1 VTDAA
6 DGDAAGPPPDVGAA
20 AARRRGRDA
29 VRAIKIGLASS
40 IADVLRKDPER
51 LAQAVET
58 GLVSREWLENPGQA
72 PVSEATPI
80 AVMER
85 WLERSVEQRPST
97 LTSLGLNAIQV
108 LSWRGEEGE
117 DGQTARL
124 AVVFT
129 DLEGFT
135 AFTAANGDEA
145 ASRLLTEHM
154 QAAGPVVRSRGG
166 HLVKRLGD
174 GLLLTFPA
182 TEAAVLACLELVEVA
197 VPLALR
203 AGVHVGDVVVRRD
216 DVVGHVVNVAA
227 RVTESAKG
235 GEVLVTSAV
244 RDELG
249 GFPGVRFGRA
259 RRRRFHGVDEAVQ
272 VCRASLG

>member
-1 VTDAA
+1 VSEESP
-6 DGDAAGPPPDVGAA
+6 AGV
-20 AARRRGRDA
+20 ARQQGERA
-29 VRAIKIGLASS
+29 VRAVKLALASG

-51 LAQAVET
+51 LSQAVET
-58 GLVSREWLENPGQA
+58 GLVSREWLERPGQG

-80 AVMER
+80 EVMER
-85 WLERSVEQRPST
+85 WLERSVEQRPSM
-97 LTSLGLNAIQV
+97 LASLGLNAVQV

-145 ASRLLTEHM
+145 ASRLLTEHL

-166 HLVKRLGD
+166 RLVKRLGD

-182 TEAAVLACLELVEVA
+182 AEAAVLACLELVDVSG
-197 VPLALR
+197 PLRLR
-203 AGVHVGDVVVRRD
+203 AGIHLGDVVVRRD

-235 GEVLVTSAV
+235 GQVLVSAPV
-244 RDELG
+244 RDEVGDLR
-249 GFPGVRFGRA
+249 GVKFGRA
-259 RRRRFHGVDEAVQ
+259 RRRRFHGVEEPVL
-272 VCRASLG
+272 VCSVSRP

>member
-1 VTDAA
+1 VSAQSPT
-6 DGDAAGPPPDVGAA
+6 G
-20 AARRRGRDA
+20 AARRQGEQA
-29 VRAIKIGLASS
+29 VRAVKLALASG

-51 LAQAVET
+51 LSQAVET
-58 GLVSREWLENPGQA
+58 GLVSREWLERPGQA

-80 AVMER
+80 EVMER
-85 WLERSVEQRPST
+85 WLERSVEQRPSV
-97 LTSLGLNAIQV
+97 LASIGLNAVQV

-166 HLVKRLGD
+166 RQVKRLGD

-182 TEAAVLACLELVEVA
+182 AEAAVLACLELVEVGG
-197 VPLALR
+197 PLRLR
-203 AGVHVGDVVVRRD
+203 AGVHTGDVVVRRD

-235 GEVLVTSAV
+235 GQVLVSGDVRSAV
-244 RDELG
+244 GELH
-249 GFPGVRFGRA
+249 GVRFGRA
-259 RRRRFHGVDEAVQ
+259 RRRRFHGVDEPVLVSAAD
-272 VCRASLG
+272 RA

>member
-1 VTDAA
+1 
-6 DGDAAGPPPDVGAA
+6 
-20 AARRRGRDA
+20 
-29 VRAIKIGLASS
+29 
-40 IADVLRKDPER
+40 
-51 LAQAVET
+51 
-58 GLVSREWLENPGQA
+58 
-72 PVSEATPI
+72 
-80 AVMER
+80 M
-85 WLERSVEQRPST
+85 
-97 LTSLGLNAIQV
+97 

-145 ASRLLTEHM
+145 ASRLLTEHL

-166 HLVKRLGD
+166 RLVKRLGD

-182 TEAAVLACLELVEVA
+182 AEAAVLACLELVEA
-197 VPLALR
+197 AGPLRLR

-235 GEVLVTSAV
+235 GQVLVSGEV
-244 RDELG
+244 RDEVGGPRAACASVAAAAAASTASTRAVLVCPATRACSSRALG
-249 GFPGVRFGRA
+249 DRGVEGARGRRARPGRAATSRPAGRRSRGSRGGRPRRRGRCRRWPGRRAA
-259 RRRRFHGVDEAVQ
+259 RRRRPRTRRR
-272 VCRASLG
+272 RAPRRP

>member
-1 VTDAA
+1 MSE
-6 DGDAAGPPPDVGAA
+6 GGPSPTT
-20 AARRRGRDA
+20 AARRRGQEA
-29 VRAIKIGLASS
+29 VRAVKRALASG

-58 GLVSREWLENPGQA
+58 GLVSREWLERPGEA

-80 AVMER
+80 EVMER
-85 WLERSVEQRPST
+85 WLERSVEQRPSM
-97 LTSLGLNAIQV
+97 LASLGLNAIQV

-135 AFTAANGDEA
+135 AFTSANGDEA
-145 ASRLLTEHM
+145 ASRLLTEHL

-166 HLVKRLGD
+166 RLVKRLGD

-182 TEAAVLACLELVEVA
+182 PEAAVMACIELVEA
-197 VPLALR
+197 SGPLRLR

-227 RVTESAKG
+227 RVAESARG
-235 GEVLVTSAV
+235 GQVLVSADV
-244 RDELG
+244 RDAAGDLG
-249 GFPGVRFGRA
+249 GVRFGRA
-259 RRRRFHGVDEAVQ
+259 RRRRFHGVDQAVL
-272 VCRASLG
+272 VCAATRA

>member
-1 VTDAA
+1 MSGPSGA
-6 DGDAAGPPPDVGAA
+6 D
-20 AARRRGRDA
+20 AARRRGKDA
-29 VRAIKIGLASS
+29 VQAVKRALASG

-51 LAQAVET
+51 LSQAVET
-58 GLVSREWLENPGQA
+58 GLVSREWLERPGEG
-72 PVSEATPI
+72 PVSEATPVE
-80 AVMER
+80 VMER
-85 WLERSVEQRPST
+85 WLERSVEQKPSVLAT
-97 LTSLGLNAIQV
+97 LGLNAVQV

-124 AVVFT
+124 TVVFT

-145 ASRLLTEHM
+145 ASRLLTEHL

-166 HLVKRLGD
+166 RLVKRLGD

-182 TEAAVLACLELVEVA
+182 PEAAVMACIELVDA
-197 VPLALR
+197 ASPLRLR

-235 GEVLVTSAV
+235 GQVLVSDDVRAAV
-244 RDELG
+244 GELH
-249 GFPGVRFGRA
+249 GVRFGRA
-259 RRRRFHGVDEAVQ
+259 RRRRFHGVDEAVL
-272 VCRASLG
+272 VSAAERV